1 MAAAAVA
8 AQNLGFDG
16 TVGYSPSLEYIISVR
31 QHDDTTI
38 LFHQRGR
45 LIADPTAKD
54 WHVIEVAVYQ

>member
-16 TVGYSPSLEYIISVR
+16 TVGYSHSIVFVLHRNQLVT
-31 QHDDTTI
+31 Q
-38 LFHQRGR
+38 LFFFLQRGR
-45 LIADPTAKD
+45 LVADPTAKD